1 MGNTNFDNVL
11 VDNAQAVVTGR
22 GDYTAQMALIKADLD
37 ALTALVND
45 LKAKFNAH
53 THNADGSQAAS
64 YFTSPPRTD
73 AATVTAGTAGTTAVA
88 NVTIT
93 TK

>member
-1 MGNTNFDNVL
+1 MPNTNFDNVVL
-11 VDNAQAVVTGR
+11 KDAEDTATGR
-22 GDYTAQMALIKADLD
+22 GDTTAQMARIKADLD

-53 THNADGSQAAS
+53 THNGDGAQAGA
-64 YFTSPPRTD
+64 YYTSPPRSN
-73 AATVTAGTAGTTAVA
+73 AATVTAGTAGTTSVA
-88 NVTIT
+88 NVTVT